1 LVWRTLDPS
10 LDKRVQAA
18 ARDTG
23 LSRSRVPVNV
33 RVTGEVGSFLAV
45 QVTDASGR
53 TATATGTVTL
63 AAPTGS
69 AAGGG
74 GEGGAGGGEGGE
86 GEGGSRS
93 SREVLGQHVAKA
105 VGALG
110 DTPFSV
116 GALQL
121 ELGVSAP
128 ALPYVRGADVKA
140 LRKAA
145 VLQLLAL
152 RAADAVARTAAGL
165 HRPGAAAAGPAGVEG
180 AFAGPL
186 APVLR
191 AEATAVA
198 VARAA
203 AVYARLQEQ
212 APPAGQSPNARQSPA
227 WGSLGV
233 LCRNQAQV
241 G

>member
-1 LVWRTLDPS
+1 
-10 LDKRVQAA
+10 
-18 ARDTG
+18 
-23 LSRSRVPVNV
+23 
-33 RVTGEVGSFLAV
+33 
-45 QVTDASGR
+45 
-53 TATATGTVTL
+53 
-63 AAPTGS
+63 
-69 AAGGG
+69 
-74 GEGGAGGGEGGE
+74 
-86 GEGGSRS
+86 
-93 SREVLGQHVAKA
+93 VAKA

-121 ELGVSAP
+121 DLGASASTV
-128 ALPYVRGADVKA
+128 PYVRGADVKA

-165 HRPGAAAAGPAGVEG
+165 HQPGAAAHGPAGAAGVEG

-203 AVYARLQEQ
+203 EVYARRQEQ
-212 APPAGQSPNARQSPA
+212 EPPAGRSSNEQESPA